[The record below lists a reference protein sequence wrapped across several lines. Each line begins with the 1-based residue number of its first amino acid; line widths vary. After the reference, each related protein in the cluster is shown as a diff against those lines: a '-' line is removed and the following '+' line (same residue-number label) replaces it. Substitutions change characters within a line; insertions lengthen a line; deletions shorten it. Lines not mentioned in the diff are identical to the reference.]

1 MSGSAHEMDA
11 NAKAVEVIQVWGYSE
26 REAVVMVGGLLC
38 RRQAWGVSASRAGHL
53 SAAAELENLKARF
66 NTPMFH
72 CLSPKV
78 MMDPAPEEPQS
89 PQDAPDG
96 S

>member
-1 MSGSAHEMDA
+1 MSGSAHEIDA

-26 REAVVMVGGLLC
+26 REAVVMVGGLLRC
-38 RRQAWGVSASRAGHL
+38 RQAWGVRASRAGHL
-53 SAAAELENLKARF
+53 SAAAELENLQA
-66 NTPMFH
+66 
-72 CLSPKV
+72 
-78 MMDPAPEEPQS
+78 S